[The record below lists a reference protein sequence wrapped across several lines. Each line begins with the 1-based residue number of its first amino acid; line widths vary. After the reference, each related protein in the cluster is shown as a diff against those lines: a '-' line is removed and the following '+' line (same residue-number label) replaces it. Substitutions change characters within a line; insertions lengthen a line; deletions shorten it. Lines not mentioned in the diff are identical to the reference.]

1 MPFNMWNAQVAAHR
15 GKAPIMVDWG
25 AGIFVAIFACI
36 VLGIIVAM
44 RLANQ
49 VLGGYQPNPEKETP
63 FEGGVPPT
71 GDARAPFSVDFY
83 LVAVSFLIFEL
94 EAAFLFAWAVAYWE
108 LGVRG
113 TIGATVFIII
123 LILGLVYEWRKGAL
137 SWGQSH
143 HQQGR

>member
-1 MPFNMWNAQVAAHR
+1 
-15 GKAPIMVDWG
+15 
-25 AGIFVAIFACI
+25 
-36 VLGIIVAM
+36 M

-49 VLGGYQPNPEKETP
+49 ILGGYRPNPEKETP

-71 GDARAPFSVDFY
+71 GDARAPFSVGFY

-108 LGVRG
+108 LGVTG
-113 TIGATVFIII
+113 TIGALVFIVI

-137 SWGQSH
+137 SWSQS
-143 HQQGR
+143 